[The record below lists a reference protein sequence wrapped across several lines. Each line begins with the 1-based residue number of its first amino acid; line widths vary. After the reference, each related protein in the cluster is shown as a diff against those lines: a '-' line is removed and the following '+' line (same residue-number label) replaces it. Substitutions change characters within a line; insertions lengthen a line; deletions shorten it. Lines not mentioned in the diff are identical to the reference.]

1 MSLLAPLATS
11 FARATGGPPPRR
23 AAPVRAAVARP
34 LRSSSRRSSSSSPGA
49 RAIAGGA
56 VPTASSAW
64 FGRRAGVVV
73 RVMTQPG
80 GGGNAKSSADDAA
93 ESSAPQAGAKG
104 NVVSAPAM
112 KRRGDPSSPAES
124 TGFDEA
130 KARAAFDKFDDD
142 GSGALEAPELV
153 AVLNE
158 LGLAGASDE
167 DFAAYAT
174 TLMAE
179 YDRDESGEID
189 FEEFSALYR
198 ECLAD
203 ASKRSQCAD
212 NLKAAR
218 ERSLT
223 AGFDAHAAARS
234 KEREEER
241 ERARE
246 KSRAEALAKSEAEF
260 KARADAKAAKAKKV
274 EEKRLAAIAA
284 KQAKK
289 TGDAVKQVESAAE
302 KVEKAA
308 KKVEAAVEAEAA
320 AEAKAKAEAKAQ
332 AEAAEAEAKAAA
344 EAEAE
349 AEAQAE
355 AAEAEAV
362 AAAAAEAEAERLA
375 AEAEAEAE
383 RLAAEAEAEAERLA
397 AEASA
402 SEASEASEAA
412 FARRLSRAIRTVAF
426 DASWFTGDAFIRE
439 EDVAPAETLLSASDD
454 SPPLSS
460 SSSSSSSSSAASEAD
475 ADAIAP
481 VSADVAASRLAD
493 ARAAFASAP
502 PADLSA
508 FDDEAEDKRTYE
520 LEAAAELRPHEDEES
535 AGGPSAATL
544 VAASGVAA
552 AGLFA
557 LAGSYAAGAASAS
570 LATEPLL
577 ALFGSMVA
585 YGALR
590 AVDKPEAQKSV
601 AMSVARDAEAEA
613 RGYVAEAAE
622 ARVKADAKTRFEI
635 DPDAVVR
642 DPPTEAAPKTSED
655 LARAAEEMR
664 AMAKARE
671 MRAKMYEEYQRSK
684 ATEEEAGT
692 AIASR
697 GGDHRVDGAKNA
709 KNPVAAF
716 AAFFL
721 RILAAPFAFVRFLVG
736 LVLGAVSGG
745 KSKTA

>member
-1 MSLLAPLATS
+1 MSLLAPLTTS

-73 RVMTQPG
+73 RVTTQPG

-112 KRRGDPSSPAES
+112 KHRGDPSSPAES
-124 TGFDEA
+124 TGTFDEA

-174 TLMAE
+174 TLMEE

-320 AEAKAKAEAKAQ
+320 AEAKAEAEAKAQ

-344 EAEAE
+344 EAK
-349 AEAQAE
+349 AE
-355 AAEAEAV
+355 AAAAEAAAEAV
-362 AAAAAEAEAERLA
+362 AA
-375 AEAEAEAE
+375 
-383 RLAAEAEAEAERLA
+383 AEAEAERLA

-402 SEASEASEAA
+402 SEASAASDAA
-412 FARRLSRAIRTVAF
+412 FARRLARAIRTVAF

-439 EDVAPAETLLSASDD
+439 EDVAPAETLSAASAS
-454 SPPLSS
+454 PPP

-671 MRAKMYEEYQRSK
+671 MRAKMYAEYQRSK

-692 AIASR
+692 AITSR
-697 GGDHRVDGAKNA
+697 GGDRVDGAKNA

>member
-1 MSLLAPLATS
+1 MCRAARA
-11 FARATGGPPPRR
+11 FARARSARRTTDTDAGRRDVPPRAARDLVRAGDRRSPAAPRR
-23 AAPVRAAVARP
+23 ARPRRGRAAPPLLLPAIVVVLAR
-34 LRSSSRRSSSSSPGA
+34 R

-56 VPTASSAW
+56 VPTASTAW

-73 RVMTQPG
+73 RVMPQPG
-80 GGGNAKSSADDAA
+80 GGGNATSRADDAA

-349 AEAQAE
+349 AEAAAA
-355 AAEAEAV
+355 AAEARV

-383 RLAAEAEAEAERLA
+383 RLAAEAEAGREARRGGFVS
-397 AEASA
+397 EASA
-402 SEASEASEAA
+402 ASDAA
-412 FARRLSRAIRTVAF
+412 ARRLARAIRTVAF

-454 SPPLSS
+454 SPRFAFSS
-460 SSSSSSSSSAASEAD
+460 SSPPPRRSEAD
-475 ADAIAP
+475 APTAP
-481 VSADVAASRLAD
+481 CLRDVAAS
-493 ARAAFASAP
+493 ARGARVASRPLPRTSPRSTTRPRISARTSSRP
-502 PADLSA
+502 PRSSA
-508 FDDEAEDKRTYE
+508 RT
-520 LEAAAELRPHEDEES
+520 RTS
-535 AGGPSAATL
+535 AGVRRRRRRRRPGRRR
-544 VAASGVAA
+544 
-552 AGLFA
+552 
-557 LAGSYAAGAASAS
+557 
-570 LATEPLL
+570 
-577 ALFGSMVA
+577 
-585 YGALR
+585 GALR
-590 AVDKPEAQKSV
+590 ARGIVRRGRRLR
-601 AMSVARDAEAEA
+601 VARDGAVARALRLDGGVRRFA
-613 RGYVAEAAE
+613 RG
-622 ARVKADAKTRFEI
+622 
-635 DPDAVVR
+635 
-642 DPPTEAAPKTSED
+642 
-655 LARAAEEMR
+655 
-664 AMAKARE
+664 
-671 MRAKMYEEYQRSK
+671 
-684 ATEEEAGT
+684 G
-692 AIASR
+692 
-697 GGDHRVDGAKNA
+697 
-709 KNPVAAF
+709 
-716 AAFFL
+716 
-721 RILAAPFAFVRFLVG
+721 
-736 LVLGAVSGG
+736 
-745 KSKTA
+745 

>member
-56 VPTASSAW
+56 VPTASTAW

-124 TGFDEA
+124 TGTFDEA

-174 TLMAE
+174 TLMSE

-203 ASKRSQCAD
+203 ASKRSQCAE

-218 ERSLT
+218 QRSLT

-260 KARADAKAAKAKKV
+260 KARADAKAAKARKV

-289 TGDAVKQVESAAE
+289 TGGAVKQVESAAE

-308 KKVEAAVEAEAA
+308 KKVEAAVEAEAE
-320 AEAKAKAEAKAQ
+320 AEAKAS
-332 AEAAEAEAKAAA
+332 EAEAKAA
-344 EAEAE
+344 
-349 AEAQAE
+349 
-355 AAEAEAV
+355 
-362 AAAAAEAEAERLA
+362 
-375 AEAEAEAE
+375 
-383 RLAAEAEAEAERLA
+383 AEAEAERLA

-402 SEASEASEAA
+402 SEASEASAASDAA
-412 FARRLSRAIRTVAF
+412 FARRLARAIRTVAF

-439 EDVAPAETLLSASDD
+439 EDVAPAETLSAAYA
-454 SPPLSS
+454 SPSPSS
-460 SSSSSSSSSAASEAD
+460 SSRSSSSSAASEAD
-475 ADAIAP
+475 ADAMAP

-642 DPPTEAAPKTSED
+642 DPPTGAAPKTSED

-671 MRAKMYEEYQRSK
+671 MRAKMYAEYQRSK
-684 ATEEEAGT
+684 ATEEAAGT

-697 GGDHRVDGAKNA
+697 GGDRVDGAKNA

>member
-1 MSLLAPLATS
+1 MSLLAPLTTS

-73 RVMTQPG
+73 RVTTQPG

-124 TGFDEA
+124 TGTFDEA

-320 AEAKAKAEAKAQ
+320 AEAKAEAEAKAQ

-344 EAEAE
+344 EAK
-349 AEAQAE
+349 AE
-355 AAEAEAV
+355 AAAAEAAAEAV
-362 AAAAAEAEAERLA
+362 AAAEAEAERLA
-375 AEAEAEAE
+375 AEAK
-383 RLAAEAEAEAERLA
+383 AEAERLA

-402 SEASEASEAA
+402 SEASAASDAA
-412 FARRLSRAIRTVAF
+412 FARRLARAIRTVAF

-439 EDVAPAETLLSASDD
+439 EDVAPAETLSAASAS
-454 SPPLSS
+454 PPP

-642 DPPTEAAPKTSED
+642 DPPTGAAPKTSED

-671 MRAKMYEEYQRSK
+671 MRAKMYAEYQRSK

-692 AIASR
+692 AITSR
-697 GGDHRVDGAKNA
+697 GGDRVDGAKNA

>member
-1 MSLLAPLATS
+1 
-11 FARATGGPPPRR
+11 
-23 AAPVRAAVARP
+23 
-34 LRSSSRRSSSSSPGA
+34 
-49 RAIAGGA
+49 
-56 VPTASSAW
+56 
-64 FGRRAGVVV
+64 
-73 RVMTQPG
+73 MTQPG

-124 TGFDEA
+124 TGTFDEA

-302 KVEKAA
+302 KVEKA
-308 KKVEAAVEAEAA
+308 KKREAAKAEAA
-320 AEAKAKAEAKAQ
+320 AAEKAKSEAILEAKQ
-332 AEAAEAEAKAAA
+332 AEARAKK
-344 EAEAE
+344 
-349 AEAQAE
+349 E
-355 AAEAEAV
+355 AAEEAARAAREKAEAV
-362 AAAAAEAEAERLA
+362 AAAAAEGRSRE
-375 AEAEAEAE
+375 
-383 RLAAEAEAEAERLA
+383 
-397 AEASA
+397 
-402 SEASEASEAA
+402 
-412 FARRLSRAIRTVAF
+412 ARR
-426 DASWFTGDAFIRE
+426 
-439 EDVAPAETLLSASDD
+439 
-454 SPPLSS
+454 
-460 SSSSSSSSSAASEAD
+460 
-475 ADAIAP
+475 
-481 VSADVAASRLAD
+481 
-493 ARAAFASAP
+493 
-502 PADLSA
+502 
-508 FDDEAEDKRTYE
+508 
-520 LEAAAELRPHEDEES
+520 
-535 AGGPSAATL
+535 GG
-544 VAASGVAA
+544 G
-552 AGLFA
+552 G
-557 LAGSYAAGAASAS
+557 
-570 LATEPLL
+570 
-577 ALFGSMVA
+577 
-585 YGALR
+585 
-590 AVDKPEAQKSV
+590 
-601 AMSVARDAEAEA
+601 
-613 RGYVAEAAE
+613 
-622 ARVKADAKTRFEI
+622 
-635 DPDAVVR
+635 
-642 DPPTEAAPKTSED
+642 
-655 LARAAEEMR
+655 
-664 AMAKARE
+664 
-671 MRAKMYEEYQRSK
+671 RS
-684 ATEEEAGT
+684 
-692 AIASR
+692 
-697 GGDHRVDGAKNA
+697 
-709 KNPVAAF
+709 
-716 AAFFL
+716 
-721 RILAAPFAFVRFLVG
+721 
-736 LVLGAVSGG
+736 
-745 KSKTA
+745 

>member
-1 MSLLAPLATS
+1 MSLLAPLTTS

-73 RVMTQPG
+73 RVTTQPG

-112 KRRGDPSSPAES
+112 KHRGDPSSPAES
-124 TGFDEA
+124 TGTFDEA

-174 TLMAE
+174 TLMEE

-289 TGDAVKQVESAAE
+289 TGDAVKQVESAAD

-320 AEAKAKAEAKAQ
+320 AEAKAEAEAKAQ

-344 EAEAE
+344 EAK
-349 AEAQAE
+349 AE
-355 AAEAEAV
+355 AAAAEAAAEAV
-362 AAAAAEAEAERLA
+362 AAAEAEAERLA
-375 AEAEAEAE
+375 AEAK
-383 RLAAEAEAEAERLA
+383 AEAERLA

-402 SEASEASEAA
+402 SEASAASDAA
-412 FARRLSRAIRTVAF
+412 FARRLARAIRTVAF

-439 EDVAPAETLLSASDD
+439 EDVAPAETLSAASAS
-454 SPPLSS
+454 PPP

-590 AVDKPEAQKSV
+590 AVDEPEAQKSV

-642 DPPTEAAPKTSED
+642 DTPTEAAPKTSED
-655 LARAAEEMR
+655 LARAADEMR

-671 MRAKMYEEYQRSK
+671 MRAKMYAEYQRSK

-692 AIASR
+692 AITSR
-697 GGDHRVDGAKNA
+697 GGDRVDGAKNA

>member
-1 MSLLAPLATS
+1 MSLLAPLTTS

-73 RVMTQPG
+73 RVTTQPG

-124 TGFDEA
+124 TGTFDEA

-320 AEAKAKAEAKAQ
+320 AEAKAEAEAKAQ

-344 EAEAE
+344 EAK
-349 AEAQAE
+349 AE
-355 AAEAEAV
+355 AAAAEAAAEAV
-362 AAAAAEAEAERLA
+362 AAAEAEAERLA
-375 AEAEAEAE
+375 AEAK
-383 RLAAEAEAEAERLA
+383 AEAERLA

-402 SEASEASEAA
+402 SEASAASDAA
-412 FARRLSRAIRTVAF
+412 FARRLARAIRTVAF

-439 EDVAPAETLLSASDD
+439 EDVAPAETLSAASAS
-454 SPPLSS
+454 PPP

-671 MRAKMYEEYQRSK
+671 MRAKMYAEYQRSK

-692 AIASR
+692 AITSR
-697 GGDHRVDGAKNA
+697 GGDRVDGAKNA

>member
-1 MSLLAPLATS
+1 M
-11 FARATGGPPPRR
+11 
-23 AAPVRAAVARP
+23 
-34 LRSSSRRSSSSSPGA
+34 
-49 RAIAGGA
+49 
-56 VPTASSAW
+56 
-64 FGRRAGVVV
+64 
-73 RVMTQPG
+73 
-80 GGGNAKSSADDAA
+80 
-93 ESSAPQAGAKG
+93 
-104 NVVSAPAM
+104 
-112 KRRGDPSSPAES
+112 
-124 TGFDEA
+124 
-130 KARAAFDKFDDD
+130 
-142 GSGALEAPELV
+142 
-153 AVLNE
+153 
-158 LGLAGASDE
+158 
-167 DFAAYAT
+167 
-174 TLMAE
+174 
-179 YDRDESGEID
+179 
-189 FEEFSALYR
+189 
-198 ECLAD
+198 
-203 ASKRSQCAD
+203 
-212 NLKAAR
+212 
-218 ERSLT
+218 
-223 AGFDAHAAARS
+223 
-234 KEREEER
+234 
-241 ERARE
+241 
-246 KSRAEALAKSEAEF
+246 
-260 KARADAKAAKAKKV
+260 
-274 EEKRLAAIAA
+274 
-284 KQAKK
+284 
-289 TGDAVKQVESAAE
+289 
-302 KVEKAA
+302 
-308 KKVEAAVEAEAA
+308 
-320 AEAKAKAEAKAQ
+320 
-332 AEAAEAEAKAAA
+332 
-344 EAEAE
+344 
-349 AEAQAE
+349 
-355 AAEAEAV
+355 

-402 SEASEASEAA
+402 SEASAASEAA

-692 AIASR
+692 AIKSR
-697 GGDHRVDGAKNA
+697 GGDRVDGAKNA

>member
-11 FARATGGPPPRR
+11 FARATGGPRR
-23 AAPVRAAVARP
+23 AAPRPSAPRCAASLLLPAIVVVPPALARCGRRGPDRVHGVVR
-34 LRSSSRRSSSSSPGA
+34 
-49 RAIAGGA
+49 
-56 VPTASSAW
+56 
-64 FGRRAGVVV
+64 RRAGVVV

-320 AEAKAKAEAKAQ
+320 AEAKA
-332 AEAAEAEAKAAA
+332 
-344 EAEAE
+344 
-349 AEAQAE
+349 
-355 AAEAEAV
+355 
-362 AAAAAEAEAERLA
+362 
-375 AEAEAEAE
+375 
-383 RLAAEAEAEAERLA
+383 
-397 AEASA
+397 
-402 SEASEASEAA
+402 
-412 FARRLSRAIRTVAF
+412 RR
-426 DASWFTGDAFIRE
+426 
-439 EDVAPAETLLSASDD
+439 
-454 SPPLSS
+454 
-460 SSSSSSSSSAASEAD
+460 
-475 ADAIAP
+475 
-481 VSADVAASRLAD
+481 
-493 ARAAFASAP
+493 
-502 PADLSA
+502 
-508 FDDEAEDKRTYE
+508 
-520 LEAAAELRPHEDEES
+520 
-535 AGGPSAATL
+535 
-544 VAASGVAA
+544 
-552 AGLFA
+552 
-557 LAGSYAAGAASAS
+557 
-570 LATEPLL
+570 
-577 ALFGSMVA
+577 
-585 YGALR
+585 
-590 AVDKPEAQKSV
+590 
-601 AMSVARDAEAEA
+601 
-613 RGYVAEAAE
+613 
-622 ARVKADAKTRFEI
+622 
-635 DPDAVVR
+635 
-642 DPPTEAAPKTSED
+642 
-655 LARAAEEMR
+655 
-664 AMAKARE
+664 
-671 MRAKMYEEYQRSK
+671 
-684 ATEEEAGT
+684 
-692 AIASR
+692 R
-697 GGDHRVDGAKNA
+697 GG
-709 KNPVAAF
+709 
-716 AAFFL
+716 
-721 RILAAPFAFVRFLVG
+721 
-736 LVLGAVSGG
+736 GG
-745 KSKTA
+745 GG